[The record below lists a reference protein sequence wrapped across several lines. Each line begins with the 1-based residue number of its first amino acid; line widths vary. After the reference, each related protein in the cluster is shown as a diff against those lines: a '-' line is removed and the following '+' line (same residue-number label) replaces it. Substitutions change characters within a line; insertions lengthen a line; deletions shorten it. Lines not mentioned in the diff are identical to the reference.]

1 MQRPWISARTI
12 SVLLGLAALGAS
24 LGAAQAQGGRE
35 RVRCAIN
42 DAPDNLCV
50 FVDQLRAPGVHRMTF
65 LAGNRRVI
73 FEGRSNSG
81 WWTGT
86 LNGRAAMGYERNRG
100 NIVFSTTD
108 LKTRFS
114 WWYPTNAHGTY

>member
-1 MQRPWISARTI
+1 MRRSRKSWRAISAL
-12 SVLLGLAALGAS
+12 VGLAALGTP
-24 LGAAQAQGGRE
+24 LGIAEAQSVRE

-50 FVDQLRAPGVHRMTF
+50 LVDQVRAPGVHRMTF
-65 LAGNRRVI
+65 LAGNRRII

-81 WWTGT
+81 WWSGR

-100 NIVFSTTD
+100 NVVFSTTD
-108 LKTRFS
+108 LKIRFS